1 VTNYSHIKNDD
12 LVYKAL
18 ANKHRRRMMDIV
30 AERPGIGQQDLAEQF
45 SMSRFGV
52 AKHIDVLEEAGLLIS
67 EMDGR
72 ERRHW
77 LNAVPIRLIHDR
89 WLNEQSSKWAAMLTS
104 LKHRL
109 ETMDT
114 SDKPTHRYQLFI
126 RTSPEALWRAVT
138 SGDVTPR
145 YYYRA
150 RLRTTL
156 KPGTPFEYLHHEK
169 DEVMIS
175 GEVVEVV
182 PNVRLVHSFDFM
194 KGDGPSLVTWEIEQL
209 GEVCKLT
216 LTHEFEREDQTW
228 KDVQNGWNPILS
240 GLKTLLET
248 GKELVI
254 PPPEPPKQA

>member
-1 VTNYSHIKNDD
+1 MTIYSHIEDDD

-18 ANKHRRRMMDIV
+18 ANTHRRRMMDIV
-30 AERPGIGQQDLAEQF
+30 ATRPGIAQQDLAEQF

-52 AKHIDVLEEAGLLIS
+52 AKHIDVLEEAGLLTT
-67 EMDGR
+67 EMKGR

-89 WLNEQSSKWAAMLTS
+89 WLSEQTSKWAAALSS

-109 ETMDT
+109 ETME
-114 SDKPTHRYQLFI
+114 KPVHRYQLFI
-126 RTSPEALWRAVT
+126 RTTPEALWNALT
-138 SGDVTPR
+138 SGEVTPM

-156 KPGTPFEYLHHEK
+156 EPGSPFEYYHHDK
-169 DEVMIS
+169 DQVLIT
-175 GEVVEVV
+175 GEVIEVV
-182 PNVRLVHSFDFM
+182 PKKRLVHSFDFM
-194 KGDGPSLVTWEIEQL
+194 KGDGPSRVTWDMEEL
-209 GEVCKLT
+209 GDVCKLT

-248 GKELVI
+248 GEELPI
-254 PPPEPPKQA
+254 PMGDT